1 MSIEE
6 KEVKIIDL
14 NLFSGSA
21 DTYRTAMGGYFETAE
36 VDTTDTTTEGEEVV
50 FDEFIWNSI
59 KTPWVGYV
67 MPDSWSTVGQVQTIS
82 NDIIIPNK
90 KVAIRN
96 WASSDDW
103 QSDIFWKTFWLGGSY
118 GDETYPAVYNETVW
132 DDYWLETAFPYS
144 QLETNALV
152 EKTSVT
158 NVIQVSCEYNYYLPE
173 YQTYV
178 DGLGSEL
185 LIPNMYLIEMFNN
198 GLDISATTDP
208 EGLFTTEDSVT
219 SRVFNGDIQKFV
231 SLEGLYESDTDD
243 SNTMGNI
250 NKLFADKDT
259 TWAPDLPNY
268 TLHGY
273 LSQSVPLTSL
283 SASTTD
289 YVQNALQ
296 NVFFDQHS
304 IYGGTVN
311 PTFINMET
319 NKDLFPYYININ
331 FPARSALSK
340 EAHGDSAYRG
350 DFEGRRDQYGEL
362 AFLGLPTAIAESI
375 ENNNYSS
382 KFLKTLKE
390 AFLGEINS
398 LEPITQDYAL
408 SRDYQTSSVDS
419 TVDDQVVTVETTS
432 LRSVDYLELLTYAYN
447 NYLPTTNN
455 CYFVGEKL
463 IDREIAM
470 DDSGAYRYLNSKN
483 ALRTVEDI
491 IAKVGGGILED
502 PAEMFDTEMSFEDL
516 LNGWRG
522 ENTGKYNETIAYRIE
537 KIGGPGTGDS
547 QTQNVLQNF
556 WIFNSL
562 NLDDVK
568 LFDSQVKYGQ
578 DYTYNIYAY
587 VITSGVKYKFSDLR
601 LTRQINYNED
611 SVTTPYCL
619 EWYDPTTDESA
630 DQLAPYDDDVV
641 PNPLGDE
648 ESAENSPEGS
658 LSNSIFPGMA
668 DFYVNYEPSVR
679 LKEIPIFSKTLKVLD
694 NPTNQLSIDPFY
706 LLDASQTL
714 GYETRY
720 ETFIQTLFPKIISAA
735 DETLK
740 QEYLNA
746 KDLLE
751 ADDLTEESVSQQ
763 RYLEVYRLSDRPGAY
778 TDFDNNLISTIDLKL
793 EDSTY
798 TLPSTIFYDMI
809 NTNQKYYYV
818 FRVLNENR
826 ILGQLSEIYEAE
838 LINDGGYTY
847 SNFEVLFEED
857 LEEDVFTNP
866 SISFKKLI
874 QLQPNI
880 SQIALNDENID
891 YSDLASSQITN
902 MTLGNADD
910 TMWNKTF
917 KIRLTSKK
925 TGKKVDLNVTYKYEY
940 DSN

>member
-21 DTYRTAMGGYFETAE
+21 DTYRTAVGGYFETAE

-59 KTPWVGYV
+59 KTPFVGYV
-67 MPDSWSTVGQVQTIS
+67 LPDSWSTVGQVQTIS

-96 WASSDDW
+96 WASSENW
-103 QSDIFWKTFWLGGSY
+103 QNDIFWKTFWLGGSY

-144 QLETNALV
+144 QLETNTLV

-178 DGLGSEL
+178 EDLSSEL

-331 FPARSALSK
+331 FPARSALAQ
-340 EAHGDSAYRG
+340 EVETYRG
-350 DFEGRRDQYGEL
+350 EVSL
-362 AFLGLPTAIAESI
+362 SL

-408 SRDYQTSSVDS
+408 SQDYQTSSVDGI
-419 TVDDQVVTVETTS
+419 VDDQVVTVETTS

-483 ALRTVEDI
+483 ALRTVEDL
-491 IAKVGGGILED
+491 IAKLDMTDGED
-502 PAEMFDTEMSFEDL
+502 YAEMFDTEMSFEDL

-630 DQLAPYDDDVV
+630 DQLAPYDDGVV

>member
-59 KTPWVGYV
+59 KTPFVGYV

-208 EGLFTTEDSVT
+208 EGLFTTENSVT

-304 IYGGTVN
+304 TSLVDGSGNGTAN
-311 PTFINMET
+311 PTFTNMESD
-319 NKDLFPYYININ
+319 KDLFPYYINIS
-331 FPARSALSK
+331 FPARSLLGKMGEFTDLS
-340 EAHGDSAYRG
+340 
-350 DFEGRRDQYGEL
+350 FEEIRAGVPTGHVPSMSYYG
-362 AFLGLPTAIAESI
+362 FSTIIAESL
-375 ENNNYSS
+375 ETNNYSS

-390 AFLGEINS
+390 AFLGEIDS
-398 LEPITQDYAL
+398 LAPITQDYAL
-408 SRDYQTSSVDS
+408 SQNYQT
-419 TVDDQVVTVETTS
+419 
-432 LRSVDYLELLTYAYN
+432 
-447 NYLPTTNN
+447 
-455 CYFVGEKL
+455 
-463 IDREIAM
+463 
-470 DDSGAYRYLNSKN
+470 
-483 ALRTVEDI
+483 
-491 IAKVGGGILED
+491 
-502 PAEMFDTEMSFEDL
+502 
-516 LNGWRG
+516 
-522 ENTGKYNETIAYRIE
+522 
-537 KIGGPGTGDS
+537 
-547 QTQNVLQNF
+547 
-556 WIFNSL
+556 
-562 NLDDVK
+562 
-568 LFDSQVKYGQ
+568 
-578 DYTYNIYAY
+578 
-587 VITSGVKYKFSDLR
+587 
-601 LTRQINYNED
+601 
-611 SVTTPYCL
+611 
-619 EWYDPTTDESA
+619 
-630 DQLAPYDDDVV
+630 
-641 PNPLGDE
+641 
-648 ESAENSPEGS
+648 
-658 LSNSIFPGMA
+658 
-668 DFYVNYEPSVR
+668 
-679 LKEIPIFSKTLKVLD
+679 
-694 NPTNQLSIDPFY
+694 
-706 LLDASQTL
+706 
-714 GYETRY
+714 
-720 ETFIQTLFPKIISAA
+720 
-735 DETLK
+735 
-740 QEYLNA
+740 
-746 KDLLE
+746 
-751 ADDLTEESVSQQ
+751 
-763 RYLEVYRLSDRPGAY
+763 
-778 TDFDNNLISTIDLKL
+778 
-793 EDSTY
+793 
-798 TLPSTIFYDMI
+798 
-809 NTNQKYYYV
+809 
-818 FRVLNENR
+818 
-826 ILGQLSEIYEAE
+826 
-838 LINDGGYTY
+838 
-847 SNFEVLFEED
+847 
-857 LEEDVFTNP
+857 
-866 SISFKKLI
+866 
-874 QLQPNI
+874 
-880 SQIALNDENID
+880 
-891 YSDLASSQITN
+891 
-902 MTLGNADD
+902 
-910 TMWNKTF
+910 
-917 KIRLTSKK
+917 
-925 TGKKVDLNVTYKYEY
+925 
-940 DSN
+940 